1 MKAFL
6 HSVRIAPKK
15 AALVARMVRGKS
27 VPDAMYA
34 LERTNKKA
42 ARLIEELLR
51 SAMANASH
59 NLKQDPQ
66 MMVIKEIVVNKAQVY
81 HRGTPMAR
89 GRMRPMRK
97 FMSHIELSLGFPGD
111 APEKKTPK
119 HASAASGQGAKKAT
133 TASQTAEKPVKKKAT
148 TSSKGTK
155 GKSAKETA
163 ASDSH
168 SSMSSS
174 K

>member
-1 MKAFL
+1 MKAYL

-111 APEKKTPK
+111 APEKKSK
-119 HASAASGQGAKKAT
+119 VKKAT

-163 ASDSH
+163 ASDSP